1 MKKFKAITFSFDDGV
16 KQDVKL
22 IDIFNRNGLKGTFN
36 LNSGIPRF
44 PKEELKAIYA
54 GHEVA
59 CHGEFHLSCDQI
71 PRDVLTREV
80 WRDREVFEEISAKL
94 QSWDFVDALRRV
106 AEKYPEYSKKYHL
119 SDTIAIAEA
128 QLEDSIY
135 QQRYPISEG
144 DERNES

>member
-1 MKKFKAITFSFDDGV
+1 MSIKDEYPEIIKQRIKDDGLDDTPDYWETSPTI
-16 KQDVKL
+16 KCEIELFTRNLQET
-22 IDIFNRNGLKGTFN
+22 IDFLDNDCTA
-36 LNSGIPRF
+36 
-44 PKEELKAIYA
+44 EQ
-54 GHEVA
+54 
-59 CHGEFHLSCDQI
+59 LS
-71 PRDVLTREV
+71 
-80 WRDREVFEEISAKL
+80 WMAEVFEEISEKL

-144 DERNES
+144 GERNEYQG